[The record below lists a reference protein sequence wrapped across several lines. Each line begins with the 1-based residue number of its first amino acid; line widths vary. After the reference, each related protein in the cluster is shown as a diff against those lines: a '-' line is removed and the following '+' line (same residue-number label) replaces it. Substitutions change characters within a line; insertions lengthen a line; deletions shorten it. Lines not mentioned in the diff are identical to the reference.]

1 MDEQMQQMLDSFQQA
16 YDSGT
21 VNQLPEDVKPLYQ
34 AAVREGLVKTRVPT
48 SAMAIGAAMNFPSSA
63 AGMVEDVA
71 QAVLNPIETAKS
83 VVDLGAG
90 IFRVLY
96 PNISQV
102 TGLGSQEQEQL
113 AREVGKYYAGRY
125 GGVNQFKMAF
135 MQDPAGVLSDAS
147 TALRGGAGVLPSRF
161 RPKVIEIADAVEP
174 MNVLSG
180 AARGIRTGVKTGLG
194 ATTGVGSRAIE
205 EAYAAGAE
213 GGARATQFT
222 ENMRGNVPQTDVID
236 AAKSNIQRLRQA
248 MQNRYRSDMNLIRQ
262 DATQLS
268 FNDVDTAINEGVRR
282 TSFKA
287 QTVNSAAA
295 DKVQEASD
303 IINEWRALDPAE
315 YHTPEGMDALK
326 QKVGSVL
333 ESIDPQRQRQA
344 YGAVKGIYDGIWK
357 TIQNQSPAYAG
368 IMKDYAQMS
377 DLLLEMNRTLSLNP
391 KASID
396 TQLRKLQSAIR
407 NNVNTNFGERARLV
421 EQLEA
426 GGEPIMPALAG
437 QSMAEF
443 APRGIQRGTLG
454 IGTIGSYSAGG
465 IPAAIGY
472 GAISSPRLVGETAYA
487 MGAAPR
493 IAREAAGNMMDVSG
507 RYLASTPPQIQAMLS
522 GIVPQVTA
530 AGQSAR
536 TLAVDPLTRNILFQ
550 AEQVRERNR

>member
-63 AGMVEDVA
+63 AGMVGDIA

-113 AREVGKYYAGRY
+113 ARAVGKYYAGRY
-125 GGVNQFKMAF
+125 GGLNQFKMAF

-147 TALRGGAGVLPSRF
+147 TALRGGAGVLPGRL

-180 AARGIRTGVKTGLG
+180 VARGIRTGVKTGLG

-262 DATQLS
+262 DATQLT
-268 FNDVDTAINEGVRR
+268 FNDVDTAINEGLRR

-333 ESIDPQRQRQA
+333 ESIDPQKQRQA
-344 YGAVKGIYDGIWK
+344 YGAVKGIYDGIWQ

-407 NNVNTNFGERARLV
+407 NNVNTNFGERTRLV

-426 GGEPIMPALAG
+426 GGQSIMPALAG

-454 IGTIGSYSAGG
+454 LGT
-465 IPAAIGY
+465 
-472 GAISSPRLVGETAYA
+472 VG
-487 MGAAPR
+487 
-493 IAREAAGNMMDVSG
+493 DWK
-507 RYLASTPPQIQAMLS
+507 QA
-522 GIVPQVTA
+522 VK
-530 AGQSAR
+530 
-536 TLAVDPLTRNILFQ
+536 
-550 AEQVRERNR
+550 

>member
-1 MDEQMQQMLDSFQQA
+1 
-16 YDSGT
+16 
-21 VNQLPEDVKPLYQ
+21 
-34 AAVREGLVKTRVPT
+34 
-48 SAMAIGAAMNFPSSA
+48 MAIGAAMNFPSSA
-63 AGMVEDVA
+63 AGMVQDVA
-71 QAVLNPIETAKS
+71 QAVLSPIETAKS

-113 AREVGKYYAGRY
+113 ARSVGKYYAGRY
-125 GGVNQFKMAF
+125 GGLNQFKMAF

-174 MNVLSG
+174 LNVLSG
-180 AARGIRTGVKTGLG
+180 AVSGIGTGIKTGLG

-236 AAKSNIQRLRQA
+236 AAKSNIERLRQA
-248 MQNRYRSDMNLIRQ
+248 MQNRYRSNMDLIRQ
-262 DATQLS
+262 DQTQLG
-268 FNDVDTAINEGVRR
+268 FGDVDTAISEARR
-282 TSFKA
+282 RAYFEVKA
-287 QTVNSAAA
+287 KNPDAAA
-295 DKVQEASD
+295 RIEEAAQIIDDWKASD
-303 IINEWRALDPAE
+303 PAL

-326 QKVGSVL
+326 QRVGAEL
-333 ESIDPQRQRQA
+333 EKIDPAKQRTA
-344 YGAVKGIYDGIWK
+344 YGAVKGIYDGIWQ

-493 IAREAAGNMMDVSG
+493 VAREAAGTMMDVSG

>member
-1 MDEQMQQMLDSFQQA
+1 MDEQMQQMLDRFQQA

-48 SAMAIGAAMNFPSSA
+48 SAMAIGAFTNFPSSA
-63 AGMVEDVA
+63 MGMAKDVV

-83 VVDLGAG
+83 VADLGAG
-90 IFRVLY
+90 IFRVFY
-96 PNISQV
+96 PNISQL
-102 TGLGSQEQEQL
+102 TGLGSEEQEQL
-113 AREVGKYYAGRY
+113 ARAVGKYYAGRY
-125 GGVNQFKMAF
+125 GGLDQFKMAL
-135 MQDPAGVLSDAS
+135 MQDPAGVLSDVS
-147 TALRGGAGVLPSRF
+147 TALRGGASVLPGRF
-161 RPKVIEIADAVEP
+161 RPQVIELADTVDP
-174 MNVLSG
+174 LNVLSG
-180 AARGIRTGVKTGLG
+180 AASAIGTGVKQGLG
-194 ATTGVGSRAIE
+194 ATTGVGVRAIE

-213 GGARATQFT
+213 GGARAAQFT

-236 AAKSNIQRLRQA
+236 AARSNIQRLRQA
-248 MQNRYRSDMNLIRQ
+248 MQQRYRSDMNLIRQ
-262 DATQLS
+262 DATQLG
-268 FNDVDTAINEGVRR
+268 FNEVDSAINDAARR

-287 QTVNSAAA
+287 QVVNSAAA
-295 DKVQEASD
+295 GKVQEAVD
-303 IINEWRALDPAE
+303 IINEWKGLDPAE

-344 YGAVKGIYDGIWK
+344 YGAVKGIYDGIWQ
-357 TIQNQSPAYAG
+357 TIQKQSPAYAG

-377 DLLLEMNRTLSLNP
+377 DLLMEMNRTLSLNP
-391 KASID
+391 NASID

-407 NNVNTNFGERARLV
+407 NNVNTNFGERTRLV

-426 GGEPIMPALAG
+426 GGAPIMPALAG

-454 IGTIGSYSAGG
+454 LGTVGSFSAGG
-465 IPAAIGY
+465 VPAAVAY
-472 GAISSPRLVGETAYA
+472 GAASSPRLVGEAAYA

-493 IAREAAGNMMDVSG
+493 VAREAISASS
-507 RYLASTPPQIQAMLS
+507 RYLPSATPQIQAMLS
-522 GIVPQVTA
+522 GIVPQMQQV
-530 AGQSAR
+530 GQTAR
-536 TLAVDPLTRNILFQ
+536 TVASDPLTRNILFQ